1 MSSVISRPA
10 LLGAGAGAALALAA
24 LNSAPALAASASGVR
39 AMPQTRVGN
48 NVVYPIRTLNPGDSV
63 DSGRVRLVMQEDGNL
78 VLYSDATNASL
89 WATGTTGVNV
99 AVLQS
104 DGNFVVYPRNAAGN
118 PFFARW
124 QSGTSGDNVLD
135 VQADGNVVI
144 YPANAI
150 GVAGQAE
157 WSTNTRV

>member
-1 MSSVISRPA
+1 MSSSQ
-10 LLGAGAGAALALAA
+10 AAPGPQAA
-24 LNSAPALAASASGVR
+24 PQPRAAN
-39 AMPQTRVGN
+39 Q
-48 NVVYPIRTLNPGDSV
+48 VVYPIRTLNPGDSV
-63 DSGRVRLVMQEDGNL
+63 DSGSIRLVMQRDGNL
-78 VLYSDATNASL
+78 VVYSDGTNASL

-104 DGNFVVYPRNAAGN
+104 DGNFVVYPQDAAGN
-118 PFFARW
+118 PFYAKW
-124 QSGTSGDNVLD
+124 DSGTSGNNVLD

-157 WSTNTRV
+157 WSTHTKV

>member
-1 MSSVISRPA
+1 MSSATIRRPA
-10 LLGAGAGAALALAA
+10 LLGAGAALALAA
-24 LNSAPALAASASGVR
+24 LNSAPAFAGSAPQAR
-39 AMPQTRVGN
+39 AMPQPRAAN
-48 NVVYPIRTLNPGDSV
+48 RVVYPIRTLNPGDSV
-63 DSGRVRLVMQEDGNL
+63 DSGTVRLVMQADGNL
-78 VLYSDATNASL
+78 VLYSDGTNASL

-104 DGNFVVYPRNAAGN
+104 DGNFVVYPRDAAGN
-118 PFFARW
+118 PFFAKW
-124 QSGTSGDNVLD
+124 SSGTSGNNVLD
-135 VQADGNVVI
+135 VQADGNGVI